1 MSEKRLIKSENVDSL
16 SKSLVVS
23 WLIAVKKWS
32 KCSVQIGTV
41 FRGVDRWNK
50 ECLKCPQGTM
60 VPAESTFF
68 ETGRSAIF
76 LQSGIIPGI
85 KYTDIQRKIK
95 SGLALKR

>member
-1 MSEKRLIKSENVDSL
+1 
-16 SKSLVVS
+16 
-23 WLIAVKKWS
+23 
-32 KCSVQIGTV
+32 
-41 FRGVDRWNK
+41 
-50 ECLKCPQGTM
+50 M
-60 VPAESTFF
+60 VPADSTFF